1 MTHGPEAPHDG
12 FRSEVAAAFE
22 EVERLET
29 ADHGGQPLANAGIEG
44 TFDRQEWIGHSCH
57 ESLSRKSHRG
67 SPCYDMD
74 SPCSYGIGC
83 ARLKTVDRS
92 ITEQGESR

>member
-1 MTHGPEAPHDG
+1 MSAI
-12 FRSEVAAAFE
+12 RSLCELAE
-22 EVERLET
+22 E
-29 ADHGGQPLANAGIEG
+29 
-44 TFDRQEWIGHSCH
+44 CH
-57 ESLSRKSHRG
+57 
-67 SPCYDMD
+67 DMD